1 MKTQFF
7 DIVAAKD
14 YETNNNG
21 TIEKKTA
28 WYKVGTA
35 WKAKSTDALNL
46 ELYLFPGQRYVLN
59 MKPKDTPEDKQ
70 KEQVGDFA
78 AFEDVTH

>member
-1 MKTQFF
+1 MKPTFF
-7 DIVAAKD
+7 DVVVAKD

-35 WKAKSTDALNL
+35 WRAKSSDSLNL
-46 ELYLFPGQRYVLN
+46 ELYLFPGQRYFINL
-59 MKPKDTPEDKQ
+59 
-70 KEQVGDFA
+70 KEREEAQDFST
-78 AFEDVTH
+78 FEEPSF